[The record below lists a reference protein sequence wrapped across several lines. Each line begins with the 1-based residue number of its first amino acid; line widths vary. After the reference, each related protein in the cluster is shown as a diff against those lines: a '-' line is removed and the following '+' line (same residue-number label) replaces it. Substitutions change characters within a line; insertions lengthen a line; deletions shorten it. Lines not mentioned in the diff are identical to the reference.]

1 MFSDVGRP
9 HELSSPQ
16 SGCFT
21 LIVCPKPNYFPA
33 WSKVCFAPW
42 PVGCC
47 KCLSHIHSGQHD
59 LNQIGKTTVQ
69 NSLRFNKK
77 ANMLFDML
85 NLRFPRWTLLL
96 SNYLPIKI
104 LLNCQILREISRT
117 PWRFLGSSGVFHPGW
132 PGWPTF
138 PPKNPSV
145 EGQLKSCKACER
157 SSKVRSKRREET
169 SSWGV
174 SEKSHQGGQ
183 WNKMICNYLQI
194 TEWYEKYINIQ
205 YYIIYLIWCLC
216 MIYDKFFTIIDG
228 WIDMKIVQPALFVI
242 CFFSHVSWLQHLP
255 RFDSKLPLATLYPG
269 RESIARSAWCPI
281 WHSIQ
286 VPGSFPTFSLNIC

>member
-21 LIVCPKPNYFPA
+21 LVVCPKPNYFPA

-47 KCLSHIHSGQHD
+47 KCLSHIRSGQHD

-104 LLNCQILREISRT
+104 LLNCQILREISGFF
-117 PWRFLGSSGVFHPGW
+117 WCFSSWMTWMTHLSPQ
-132 PGWPTF
+132 
-138 PPKNPSV
+138 NPSV

-194 TEWYEKYINIQ
+194 TEWYEKYISIQ
-205 YYIIYLIWCLC
+205 YYMIYLIISNMMFMYNLWC
-216 MIYDKFFTIIDG
+216 FFTIIHG
-228 WIDMKIVQPALFVI
+228 WIDRKIVSFHTCHGCSTFPDLIPNFHLQRCIQEERVLQEVLGAQFDIQSRFPAVF
-242 CFFSHVSWLQHLP
+242 QHFL
-255 RFDSKLPLATLYPG
+255 
-269 RESIARSAWCPI
+269 
-281 WHSIQ
+281 
-286 VPGSFPTFSLNIC
+286 

>member
-104 LLNCQILREISRT
+104 LLNCQILGDFPNPMEIFGFFWCFSSWMTWMTHLSPQKSIGRRST
-117 PWRFLGSSGVFHPGW
+117 EELQSLRKELQSPLQEARRNKFLRCFRKKPPGR
-132 PGWPTF
+132 
-138 PPKNPSV
+138 SV
-145 EGQLKSCKACER
+145 EQNDL
-157 SSKVRSKRREET
+157 
-169 SSWGV
+169 
-174 SEKSHQGGQ
+174 
-183 WNKMICNYLQI
+183 
-194 TEWYEKYINIQ
+194 
-205 YYIIYLIWCLC
+205 
-216 MIYDKFFTIIDG
+216 
-228 WIDMKIVQPALFVI
+228 
-242 CFFSHVSWLQHLP
+242 
-255 RFDSKLPLATLYPG
+255 
-269 RESIARSAWCPI
+269 
-281 WHSIQ
+281 
-286 VPGSFPTFSLNIC
+286 

>member
-1 MFSDVGRP
+1 MSSDVGRP

-77 ANMLFDML
+77 ATMLFDML

-96 SNYLPIKI
+96 SNYLPITI

-117 PWRFLGSSGVFHPGW
+117 LWRFLGSSGVFHPGW

-138 PPKNPSV
+138 PPKIH
-145 EGQLKSCKACER
+145 R
-157 SSKVRSKRREET
+157 SKVNWRAAKLAKGAPKCAPRGAKKQVLEVFQKKVTRE
-169 SSWGV
+169 V
-174 SEKSHQGGQ
+174 SGTK
-183 WNKMICNYLQI
+183 W
-194 TEWYEKYINIQ
+194 
-205 YYIIYLIWCLC
+205 
-216 MIYDKFFTIIDG
+216 
-228 WIDMKIVQPALFVI
+228 FVI
-242 CFFSHVSWLQHLP
+242 TCRL
-255 RFDSKLPLATLYPG
+255 
-269 RESIARSAWCPI
+269 
-281 WHSIQ
+281 
-286 VPGSFPTFSLNIC
+286 LNDTRNI